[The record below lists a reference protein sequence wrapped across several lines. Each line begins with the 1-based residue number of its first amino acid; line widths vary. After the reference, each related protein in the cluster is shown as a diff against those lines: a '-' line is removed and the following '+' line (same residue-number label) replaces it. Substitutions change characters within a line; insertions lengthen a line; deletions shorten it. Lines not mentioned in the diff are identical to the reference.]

1 MLGGDAGF
9 DRLLLLLLLVA
20 ISLVSHSS
28 LPVTASGFVFFLSCF
43 RYFDLMS
50 VSSKMI
56 KILHFLLFVA
66 TAVCPLDLSWSD
78 LTSAA
83 TACSNPT
90 ERAKCCRYMNALI
103 AVSVAR
109 YADSTGQLGVPVEFS
124 DQCVTNISETLEI
137 HGFSS
142 NAMLFCGLGSKIVVD
157 YQCRGKTTVLQML
170 QSPNFTDV
178 VNDCRLPLSADGVC
192 RKCLNTAISHIHR
205 LVRPANSIELSTC
218 RNAAFVTLANN
229 GNQAS
234 TIDIASCLFAVDGLG
249 FSGTPPLQSPS
260 VAPDPTEDVDSIH
273 HLTGVTTINKHRNSY
288 HLTLAQGV
296 GIGVTISAIFL
307 FAVMIILIRKKRK
320 ELNNAEET
328 PPPSVFPP
336 PSTRNISVGPPL
348 MFKKFG
354 YKEMRKATD
363 NFSSVL
369 GRGGDGGFGTV
380 YKARFVDGSL
390 AAVKQINSEQVSKQ
404 SQKEFCREIELIG
417 RLHHRH
423 LVALKGFCIDRR
435 HRSLV
440 YEYMENG
447 SLNDHLH
454 REFLSLKIS
463 CHYQFN
469 SHLNSIFL

>member
-260 VAPDPTEDVDSIH
+260 VAPDSQDVDSIH

-404 SQKEFCREIELIG
+404 SQKEFCREIELIR